1 MTLEAIGSWLA
12 ALPPPVLTLGT
23 WLQGA
28 FVATFGLVLAS
39 VASRAIGSWGRRGW
53 TPQHVMLGQR
63 TAFWGIVG
71 LFGVSGLE
79 TAGFD
84 LSVLLGAAGVFTVAL
99 GFASQTSAS
108 NVVSGVFI
116 LAERPF
122 EVGDVIRLGTTTGT
136 VLSIDMLSVKL
147 RTFDNLYVRVPNETV
162 MKSEIVNV
170 SRFPVRRYDLVL
182 RVEPSADLDLVRTA
196 LIGAADG
203 CEAAL
208 DEPRPVVIFQGY
220 VDSGIELQ
228 LSAWSTQ
235 ERYLDLRNTLPRAV
249 DQALRD
255 AGIRVG
261 FPRWKLEVG

>member
-1 MTLEAIGSWLA
+1 MTLEALVSWYA
-12 ALPPPVLTLGT
+12 ALPPTVLTFGA

-28 FVATFGLVLAS
+28 VVALLGFLFAGI
-39 VASRAIGSWGRRGW
+39 ASRTVGAWSRRGW

-63 TAFWGIVG
+63 VVFWTIAAV
-71 LFGVSGLE
+71 FCVSGLE

-84 LSVLLGAAGVFTVAL
+84 LSVLMGAAGVFTVAL

-122 EVGDVIRLGTTTGT
+122 EVGDVIRLGDTTGT

-162 MKSEIVNV
+162 MKSSIVNV

-182 RVEPSADLDLVRTA
+182 RVEPSVDLDLVRNA

-203 CEAAL
+203 CDAAL

-228 LSAWSTQ
+228 LSAWTTQ

-249 DQALRD
+249 DQALRE